1 MFENQSTY
9 RTPASCGELLQGVIE
24 DSFAL
29 ISCPVNLYNTVTIQ
43 IDTSG
48 VIKCDSELQKSI
60 TATERTLAFFE
71 KSNLGATVKVSNP
84 IPKLKGLGSSTSD
97 ITSCIAA
104 TADAIGEPIEALQI
118 ASIATSIEP
127 SDATMF
133 EEMVLF
139 GHRTGLL
146 IDRLG
151 DLPLLDIL
159 AIDFGGTVDTVEYN
173 MVDRFSV
180 WKQHEKETQNALIDI
195 AEGIKTNNVALIG
208 KGATANT
215 FTAQKIKHNPDLD
228 QVIELAQS
236 INAAGISLAHS
247 GTIISI
253 ILDPNQKQMT
263 YALKQAKSKLRNW
276 ESINHFKTTRPGPIQ
291 IT

>member
-1 MFENQSTY
+1 MFNGQSTY
-9 RTPASCGELLQGVIE
+9 KTPASCGELLQGVIE

-29 ISCPVNLYNTVTIQ
+29 ISCPVNLYNNVTVQ

-48 VIKCDSELQKSI
+48 VIKGDSKLQKSI
-60 TATERTLAFFE
+60 KAIESTLIFFE
-71 KSNLGATVKVSNP
+71 KSHLGATVKVSNP
-84 IPKLKGLGSSTSD
+84 IPKSKGLGSSTSD
-97 ITSCIAA
+97 VTSCIAA
-104 TADAIGEPIEALQI
+104 TANAIGESINAKQI

-139 GHRTGLL
+139 AHRTGLL
-146 IDRLG
+146 INRLG

-159 AIDFGGTVDTVEYN
+159 AIDFGGTIDTVEYN
-173 MVDRFSV
+173 MVDRFSM
-180 WKQHEKETQNALIDI
+180 WKKHEQETQNALRDI
-195 AEGIKTNNVALIG
+195 TEGIKTNDVALIG

-215 FTAQKIKHNPDLD
+215 YTAQKIKPNPNLD

-253 ILDPNQKQMT
+253 ILDPKQKQMT
-263 YALKQAKSKLRNW
+263 YTLKQAKSKLKSSEN
-276 ESINHFKTTRPGPIQ
+276 ITHFKTTRPGPIQ